1 MQKKIEQLEKM
12 MAGKQDNIET
22 TIGDKQDDLQ
32 DAHDQQ
38 VENFNEFKED
48 ILMRLQNLPTMVVT
62 IIWMIWLAPDFED
75 LEGVF
80 HKMDEISEAVDG
92 IEIPEYKTPVYFHL
106 LLAFV
111 FISNLNL
118 RISLQSISG

>member
-1 MQKKIEQLEKM
+1 

-48 ILMRLQNLPTMVVT
+48 ILMRLQNLPTIVVT
-62 IIWMIWLAPDFED
+62 IIQICHLTRFED
-75 LEGVF
+75 LESVF

-92 IEIPEYKTPVYFHL
+92 INIPDYKTPVFPC
-106 LLAFV
+106 
-111 FISNLNL
+111 LNL
-118 RISLQSISG
+118 IPHHI